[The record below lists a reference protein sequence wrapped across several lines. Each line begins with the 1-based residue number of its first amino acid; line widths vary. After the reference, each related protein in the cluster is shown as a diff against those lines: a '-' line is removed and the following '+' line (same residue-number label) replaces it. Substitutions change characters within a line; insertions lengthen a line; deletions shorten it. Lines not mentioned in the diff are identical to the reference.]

1 MNETQNEAL
10 GVQLARVASQLS
22 ALASNVDDIKQ
33 AVQAIPALDRSI
45 AEMTIHSSNARR
57 DIDLLWARVEAERSG
72 RDELEAA
79 VDAVDDK
86 VDEMKHTARG
96 AIWVLG
102 IVFGVVQVCFAGSIA
117 WVFTHINEGDA
128 LNRLQQQRLEILEQ
142 AVNRGLKG

>member
-1 MNETQNEAL
+1 
-10 GVQLARVASQLS
+10 
-22 ALASNVDDIKQ
+22 IKQ

-72 RDELEAA
+72 RDELEAE

-117 WVFTHINEGDA
+117 
-128 LNRLQQQRLEILEQ
+128 
-142 AVNRGLKG
+142 

>member
-72 RDELEAA
+72 RDE
-79 VDAVDDK
+79 
-86 VDEMKHTARG
+86 
-96 AIWVLG
+96 
-102 IVFGVVQVCFAGSIA
+102 
-117 WVFTHINEGDA
+117 
-128 LNRLQQQRLEILEQ
+128 
-142 AVNRGLKG
+142 